1 MKKLLLEAGIVL
13 LSGAVLAFAANALSP
28 RGLSLVRNYFPLDAV
43 PSQAAVLRTNTHSD
57 TQASSIGSV
66 PHELANRAREAGVN
80 LLSQAE
86 AVQLFQEAQK
96 TPNVVVFVDARST
109 DAYQAGHIPGAYQL
123 DYYHKEDYLPQVLP
137 ACMTARQVVV
147 YCAGGSCEDS
157 LLTASVLLAPV
168 ISKEKLAVYAGGYTE
183 WTNEHLAVEIGPRNS
198 GRISPGHASA
208 Q

>member
-1 MKKLLLEAGIVL
+1 MKRLLLEASAVL
-13 LSGAVLAFAANALSP
+13 LSGAVLALAANALSP
-28 RGLSLVRNYFPLDAV
+28 RGLSLTRNYFPLDAV
-43 PSQAAVLRTNTHSD
+43 PSQGALTRTNALSG
-57 TQASSIGSV
+57 TQAGSV
-66 PHELANRAREAGVN
+66 PQELANRAREAGVN

-86 AVQLFQEAQK
+86 TVQLFQEAQK

-109 DAYQAGHIPGAYQL
+109 EVYQAGHIPGAYQL
-123 DYYHKEDYLPQVLP
+123 DYYHKEDYLPEVLP
-137 ACMTARQVVV
+137 ACMAARQVVV

-183 WTNEHLAVEIGPRNS
+183 WTNEHLAVEIGPRSS
-198 GRISPGHASA
+198 GRISPGHSSA